1 MYMKETWEIHSPGER
16 EGQRDNGC
24 WVSEAVNLD
33 LPQQRWRLSLSQGKP
48 WNKLICTN
56 ESQKGLGIRVP
67 GPSER
72 CIWMGLED
80 YLEVH
85 GNNRAFPVWQVLPP
99 AGSLLW
105 VWSPNVAWCCFLNL
119 SETFFLSLSLIPLG
133 LLSCWHLYFYI
144 FAISTYLSMPPCLS
158 FSVTLLSLQARPR
171 NCPLR
176 PQPHQAWSQ
185 WSGPHFTYPGPF
197 LWPGLWV
204 RHERV
209 WDPKVVFIWGDREE
223 STPNSH

>member
-1 MYMKETWEIHSPGER
+1 MVHRAWWKKHFYFFHLNQGNTAVFVIWPAQKGRMRISC
-16 EGQRDNGC
+16 QRKF
-24 WVSEAVNLD
+24 WIT
-33 LPQQRWRLSLSQGKP
+33 LSLEPKS
-48 WNKLICTN
+48 
-56 ESQKGLGIRVP
+56 ESR
-67 GPSER
+67 
-72 CIWMGLED
+72 
-80 YLEVH
+80 
-85 GNNRAFPVWQVLPP
+85 
-99 AGSLLW
+99 
-105 VWSPNVAWCCFLNL
+105 WSF
-119 SETFFLSLSLIPLG
+119 
-133 LLSCWHLYFYI
+133 FYI

-204 RHERV
+204 RQERV